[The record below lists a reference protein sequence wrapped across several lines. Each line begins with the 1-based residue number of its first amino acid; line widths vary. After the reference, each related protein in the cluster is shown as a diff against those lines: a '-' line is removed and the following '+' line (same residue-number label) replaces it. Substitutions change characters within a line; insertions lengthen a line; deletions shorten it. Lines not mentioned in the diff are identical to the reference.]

1 MESDLAKIVEIYN
14 AAIPGRKSTADTEAL
29 AVRDRVDWLRNR
41 DPARRPVWVLEHSG
55 DVAAW
60 ISLQS
65 FYGRPAYHETTEV
78 SVYVAPQY
86 HGKGFGSLLMRR
98 MIDACPGLG
107 VTTLLGF
114 VFSHNEA
121 CLRLNRKMGFERWG
135 LLPQVAEIDG
145 VKYDLVIDGRSIEG

>member
-1 MESDLAKIVEIYN
+1 MEIYN
-14 AAIPGRKSTADTEAL
+14 AAIPGGKSTADTKAVTVADRL
-29 AVRDRVDWLRNR
+29 AWFRNR
-41 DPARRPVWVLEHSG
+41 DHACRPVWVLEHRD
-55 DVAAW
+55 DVAGW

-65 FYGRPAYHETTEV
+65 FYGRPAYHQTAEV
-78 SVYVAPQY
+78 SVYVAPRC

-121 CLRLNRKMGFERWG
+121 CLKLNRKMGFERWG

-145 VKYDLVIDGRSIEG
+145 VKYDLVIDGRRIDA